1 MRRAVVVVVGAALV
15 VGLTA
20 CGEKSGGASGK
31 ASEAP
36 RVTATATVTPSATA
50 PTVSPSVVAEPSPTP
65 SATRPSP
72 TVSVAPSA
80 SPSPSR
86 PVRAQVTVT
95 PVTKGGRLVVR
106 GGGPAQEFAV
116 TLRND
121 TRRDYARL
129 AIGLAME
136 PSWEEGGPADWGLRA
151 ERWDPAAGRWRAA
164 DIVVAGDVAVLYQTV
179 GGTALPRGAERTVRY
194 RIKATGP
201 RPVGSTWIGVDA
213 VVTGLPE
220 DAPAEARLAGHS
232 RLPVDI
238 NAR

>member
-15 VGLTA
+15 VGLAA
-20 CGEKSGGASGK
+20 CGEKDGGAGRK
-31 ASEAP
+31 ASEPP
-36 RVTATATVTPSATA
+36 RVTLTPTVTPSTTA
-50 PTVSPSVVAEPSPTP
+50 PSASPSAVAEPSPTP
-65 SATRPSP
+65 S
-72 TVSVAPSA
+72 VSRSSLKPSA
-80 SPSPSR
+80 PSR

-106 GGGPAQEFAV
+106 GGGAAQEFAV

-129 AIGLAME
+129 AVGLAME

-179 GGTALPRGAERTVRY
+179 GGTALPRGTERTVRY

-201 RPVGSTWIGVDA
+201 RPMGSTWLAVYA

-220 DAPAEARLAGHS
+220 EAPAEARLAGHS

>member
-1 MRRAVVVVVGAALV
+1 MRRAVVVVAGVALV
-15 VGLTA
+15 VGLAA
-20 CGEKSGGASGK
+20 CGERDGGVGAK
-31 ASEAP
+31 APEPP
-36 RVTATATVTPSATA
+36 RVTVTASVTPSPTTA
-50 PTVSPSVVAEPSPTP
+50 SASPSVVAEPSPTP
-65 SATRPSP
+65 TATRPS
-72 TVSVAPSA
+72 VRPSA

-95 PVTKGGRLVVR
+95 AVTKGGRLVVR
-106 GGGPAQEFAV
+106 EGGAAQEFSV

-129 AIGLAME
+129 AVGLAME
-136 PSWEEGGPADWGLRA
+136 PNWEEGGPADWGLRA
-151 ERWDPAAGRWRAA
+151 ERWDPVAGRWRAT

-194 RIKATGP
+194 RIRATGP
-201 RPVGSTWIGVDA
+201 RPVGSTWIAADA

-220 DAPAEARLAGHS
+220 DAPAEARLAGHG